1 MSYEEFKSGMREY
14 GDFTEEELEEMYA
27 AEMRA
32 EYDI

>member
-1 MSYEEFKSGMREY
+1 MSYKEFKNVMSEY
-14 GDFTEEELEEMYA
+14 GIFTEEELEEMYA